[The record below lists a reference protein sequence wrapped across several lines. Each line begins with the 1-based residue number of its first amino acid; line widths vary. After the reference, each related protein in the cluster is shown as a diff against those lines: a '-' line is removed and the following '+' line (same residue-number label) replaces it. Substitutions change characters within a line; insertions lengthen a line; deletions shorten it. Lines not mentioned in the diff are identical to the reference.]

1 MTAVLVRHGETA
13 WNREGRVQGWAPT
26 SLTDRGR
33 EQARTLGAH
42 LASTYDLDRM
52 VASDLRRAR
61 ETAVLLREGGVG
73 PAPTY
78 SQRWRER
85 DFGDYQGLASET
97 LFGTHPEFRATAGA
111 MGVRARPPGGERLL
125 DLRERVLAAWEALL
139 ADATAGET
147 VLVVTHGGPLY
158 VLLGHLKGMALP
170 ASFVEHSHGNCAL
183 TEVQVGEADTGD
195 GHARSA
201 TVLREDERP

>member
-1 MTAVLVRHGETA
+1 VTAVLVRHGETA

-42 LASTYDLDRM
+42 LASAYDVDRA

-61 ETAVLLREGGVG
+61 ETAVLLHETGVD

-85 DFGDYQGLASET
+85 DFGIYQGLTEAG
-97 LFGTHPEFRATAGA
+97 LFETHPEFRATGGTMAT
-111 MGVRARPPGGERLL
+111 RARPPGGERLL
-125 DLRERVLAAWEALL
+125 DLRERVLMCWTALL
-139 ADATAGET
+139 ADATPGET
-147 VLVVTHGGPLY
+147 VLVVTHGGPIY
-158 VLLGHLKGMALP
+158 VLLAHLKGMDLP
-170 ASFVEHSHGNCAL
+170 ASFVEHSHDNCAL
-183 TEVQVGEADTGD
+183 TEVRVDPDEIGD
-195 GHARSA
+195 GDPPMGRIG
-201 TVLREDERP
+201 RENERP